1 MFAAPKL
8 WNILLHDIR
17 TTTSLSCF
25 KIKVKKKISQVL
37 FMTRFLILFIWKLRY
52 LSIIIII
59 VAIAEVYKNEGNDEY
74 KKSNFNNGIQFYTEG
89 IEVNCKDEELNAKL
103 YSNRAAANLN
113 LGKKLKLVF
122 MAAKY
127 FESYF
132 FVSILL
138 SFVCFIKCVKVSLDL
153 ST

>member
-1 MFAAPKL
+1 
-8 WNILLHDIR
+8 
-17 TTTSLSCF
+17 
-25 KIKVKKKISQVL
+25 
-37 FMTRFLILFIWKLRY
+37 MTRFLILFIWKLRY

-74 KKSNFNNGIQFYTEG
+74 KKSNFNNAIQFYTEG

-122 MAAKY
+122 IVVKY
-127 FESYF
+127 
-132 FVSILL
+132 L
-138 SFVCFIKCVKVSLDL
+138 KVIFRTDL
-153 ST
+153 SQFF